1 MIFFKKVILGFREII
16 HKDPP
21 KGDRMKKFSYKGGL
35 SKMALFNGS
44 VLARL
49 NPARWLF
56 NLLYIARR
64 MENRSNKTRPRANGK
79 EQFTISSNEDKTV
92 LSKGFSSDS
101 PAGIAVS

>member
-64 MENRSNKTRPRANGK
+64 IQPFVYCQAHGK
-79 EQFTISSNEDKTV
+79 QIKQNPT
-92 LSKGFSSDS
+92 
-101 PAGIAVS
+101 